1 MNHTAGEVAELS
13 ERQNPGDAQAPISGV
28 ASPESAN
35 AEDLIYVDSPR
46 QVARAA
52 ASAARCVLAIRGADL
67 SGKTVLEVE
76 NPKLAFAKAAAWL
89 LPRPP
94 LRPEIHP
101 TAIVAATAR
110 LAPNI
115 RVGPYVVIED
125 EVEIGTGTAVDAFC
139 FVGRD
144 ARLGENC
151 WLHPRVTLYAG
162 ARLGD
167 RVEVHSG
174 AVIGGDGFGY
184 VFDDDRHIK
193 FPQIGS
199 VEIGN
204 DVEIGC
210 NTTIDRG
217 SLDATQIG
225 TGVKIDNLVQV
236 AHNVRIG
243 RNYGRR
249 GSSGDFRQLH
259 DWRPSADRWPS
270 GHRPALHAGRRCD
283 HRSAGGHPEQQD
295 DTARPDGL
303 GHSGEAVRTIQGAVW
318 LVVAFARTGGTSAQ
332 IGGRESGRVRYVDV
346 PLGRVRSISSGDSSV
361 ACDLDFDFS
370 SLLLWDRPAIVRNSD
385 NTFAHYFPAVCHSET
400 F

>member
-1 MNHTAGEVAELS
+1 MIHTAGEVAEHLS
-13 ERQNPGDAQAPISGV
+13 AEILGDARAPISGV
-28 ASPESAN
+28 ANPEGAKP
-35 AEDLIYVDSPR
+35 EDLIYADSPR
-46 QVARAA
+46 HLERAA
-52 ASAARCVLAIRGADL
+52 ASAARCVLAEPGTIL
-67 SGKTVLEVE
+67 PGKTILAVE

-101 TAIVAATAR
+101 TAIVAATAQ

-125 EVEIGTGTAVDAFC
+125 EVEIGTGTALDAFC
-139 FVGRD
+139 FLGRS
-144 ARLGENC
+144 ARVGENC
-151 WLHPRVTLYAG
+151 WLHPRVTLYAR
-162 ARLGD
+162 ARLAD

-184 VFDDDRHIK
+184 VFGDDRHIK

-217 SLDATQIG
+217 SLDATRIG

-243 RNYGRR
+243 RNTVVAAQVGISGSCTVGTQVLIGGQVGIAPHCTLEDDAIIGAQAGIPSNKTIRR
-249 GSSGDFRQLH
+249 GQTVWGT
-259 DWRPSADRWPS
+259 P
-270 GHRPALHAGRRCD
+270 
-283 HRSAGGHPEQQD
+283 
-295 DTARPDGL
+295 ARP
-303 GHSGEAVRTIQGAVW
+303 
-318 LVVAFARTGGTSAQ
+318 FARFKEQYGWLSRLPELA
-332 IGGRESGRVRYVDV
+332 ERVRK
-346 PLGRVRSISSGDSSV
+346 LEEEK
-361 ACDLDFDFS
+361 
-370 SLLLWDRPAIVRNSD
+370 AI
-385 NTFAHYFPAVCHSET
+385 E
-400 F
+400 